1 MNAPTHCKD
10 FCDYLAAERLLPAD
24 RIEAVRRSASAPQIG
39 KILLDRGA
47 LDVRQLMNIVYQQ
60 ADHPEIRFGELA
72 VRAGYI
78 SEEEL
83 LLALREQRLL
93 RRHPAEILLEQGTME
108 LAHLVRALVGYAKLQ
123 ESALI
128 HLDHLIGKPVP

>member
-1 MNAPTHCKD
+1 MTAPLHCRD
-10 FCDYLAAERLLPAD
+10 FCDYLARERLLPTEH
-24 RIEAVRRSASAPQIG
+24 IEEVRRGASAPQIG

-60 ADHPEIRFGELA
+60 ADHPEMRFGELA

-78 SEEEL
+78 SEQEL

-93 RRHPAEILLEQGTME
+93 RRHPAEILLEQGAME
-108 LAHLVRALVGYAKLQ
+108 PAHLVRALVGYTKLQ

-128 HLDHLIGKPVP
+128 HLDHLTGKPVP